1 MTHRT
6 VCCIGNPNCGKT
18 TLFNALT
25 GSHQEVGN
33 WPGVTVDKKVGYFT
47 HKGVE
52 YALVDL
58 PGIYSAAPG
67 TTSGEDERVARD
79 YLLTG
84 EAEAVINIIDAS
96 NLERNLYLTAQLIE
110 MRLPVLVVVNMLDI
124 ARQQRI
130 EINLETLSAK
140 LGCPVVGIV
149 ASREEG
155 LEKLR
160 NAISA
165 FLKNPT
171 VPPNRV
177 EHHPSVARA
186 IRDIEAQLSEAGVE
200 HPEWYAAQFVEEA
213 PGLEAKLPQVDCAPM
228 RARAEDL
235 QKELTGTVDI
245 EVATA
250 RYAFVEAA
258 VSPAVSR
265 AGEEGLT
272 LSEKIDRVVLHRAL
286 GIPIFLLVMYVMFL
300 FTQNLGAAFI
310 DFFEILVGGLLVETL
325 GDGMRA
331 MGCPE
336 FLTVLIADGIGGGIR
351 TVSTFIPV
359 VFFLYL
365 FLAVLEDSGY
375 MARAAFVMDRLMR
388 GLGLPGKA
396 FVPLIVGFGCNV
408 PAVMAARTMDRTT
421 DRIITTLMAPFM
433 SCGARLPIYVLF
445 AAAFF
450 PTTGQNLVFGLY
462 VVGILGAVATGWML
476 KKTAL
481 PGAATHFVM
490 EIPPYHV
497 PTVRGVLTRTKERVT
512 SFTLRAGQTIVVIVA
527 ALTFMNSLGTDG
539 TFGNDNADRSVL
551 SAVGRTITPVLEPLG
566 VREDN
571 WPAAVGIFTGVFAKE
586 AVIGSL
592 NSLYAGG
599 ADAVSGASRP
609 REDESILGLF
619 KAAGRS
625 VVENLSGL
633 AETFSDP
640 LGLTAAGDPAAA
652 EELADAE
659 TLTALRA
666 HFGSASAAFAYLL
679 FVLLYTPCSATIAA
693 IRRELGAGWTWFA
706 AVWNTVLAYA
716 VAVSWYQFSNFAA
729 DPAGAVWKSFAAW
742 ALVAAVVVVLKRRKA
757 GRPKVIPIRPV
768 N

>member
-1 MTHRT
+1 
-6 VCCIGNPNCGKT
+6 
-18 TLFNALT
+18 
-25 GSHQEVGN
+25 
-33 WPGVTVDKKVGYFT
+33 
-47 HKGVE
+47 
-52 YALVDL
+52 
-58 PGIYSAAPG
+58 
-67 TTSGEDERVARD
+67 
-79 YLLTG
+79 
-84 EAEAVINIIDAS
+84 
-96 NLERNLYLTAQLIE
+96 
-110 MRLPVLVVVNMLDI
+110 
-124 ARQQRI
+124 
-130 EINLETLSAK
+130 
-140 LGCPVVGIV
+140 
-149 ASREEG
+149 
-155 LEKLR
+155 
-160 NAISA
+160 
-165 FLKNPT
+165 
-171 VPPNRV
+171 
-177 EHHPSVARA
+177 
-186 IRDIEAQLSEAGVE
+186 
-200 HPEWYAAQFVEEA
+200 
-213 PGLEAKLPQVDCAPM
+213 
-228 RARAEDL
+228 
-235 QKELTGTVDI
+235 
-245 EVATA
+245 
-250 RYAFVEAA
+250 
-258 VSPAVSR
+258 
-265 AGEEGLT
+265 
-272 LSEKIDRVVLHRAL
+272 
-286 GIPIFLLVMYVMFL
+286 MYVMFL

-729 DPAGAVWKSFAAW
+729 DPAGAVWKSGAAW
-742 ALVAAVVVVLKRRKA
+742 MLVAAVVVVLKRRKA